1 MNLIVAHCRNRGIG
15 FQNQLPWRLSAD
27 LKKFKELTIGDGN
40 NAVIM
45 GRNTWASL
53 PSRYKPL
60 PKRENIVLT
69 TEVDKPVISNTNDN
83 PILMPSLKET
93 IKYCK
98 ERNISQMYLIG
109 GEFLYKTAL
118 NTVDIDNIY
127 ITHIDNDFP
136 CDTFFPIVP
145 SYFHLDS
152 KTSWFK
158 ENEMRYRFEK
168 YKFKDTLEDPALYFD
183 GKYKSNDPIKND
195 ALYFYK

>member
-1 MNLIVAHCRNRGIG
+1 MNIIVAHCKNRGIG
-15 FQNQLPWRLSAD
+15 FKNKLPWELSAD
-27 LKKFKELTIGDGN
+27 LERFKQLTIGNGN

-45 GRNTWASL
+45 GRNTWRSL

-69 TEVDKPVISNTNDN
+69 TEIDKPVFSNTNDS
-83 PILMPSLKET
+83 PIWMPSLKES
-93 IKYCK
+93 IKYCN
-98 ERNISQMYLIG
+98 ERNISQTWIIG

-158 ENEMRYRFEK
+158 ENEMKYRFEK
-168 YKFKDTLEDPALYFD
+168 YIFKDTLEDPALYFA
-183 GKYKSNDPIKND
+183 K
-195 ALYFYK
+195 

>member
-1 MNLIVAHCRNRGIG
+1 MNIIVAHCRNRGIG
-15 FQNQLPWRLSAD
+15 FQNKLPWQLSAD
-27 LKKFKELTIGDGN
+27 LKKFKELTIGNGN

-53 PSRYKPL
+53 PSGYKPL

-69 TEVDKPVISNTNDN
+69 TEIDKPIIGNTNDD
-83 PILMPSLKET
+83 PIWMPSLKET

-98 ERNISQMYLIG
+98 ERKISQMWIIG
-109 GEFLYKTAL
+109 GELLYKTAL

-152 KTSWFK
+152 ETSWSK
-158 ENEMRYRFEK
+158 ENEMSYRFEK
-168 YKFKDTLEDPALYFD
+168 YIFKDTLEDPALYFA
-183 GKYKSNDPIKND
+183 K
-195 ALYFYK
+195 